1 MGWLKQHNRITVSQL
16 DHRYTQG
23 SWMYKWVNTFGFCG
37 HEERN
42 GKKNGYWAV
51 AGQPTVPAIDSKYL
65 KWFLDNFTVR
75 WETYQSIVW
84 TVFIISI
91 LLLYFL
97 FCVSIQSYWQWLRK
111 LWIGFNNLKSF
122 TVWITTNCGKF
133 LKRWEYQTTLPAPW
147 EIYAGQETTVRTRH
161 GTMNW
166 FKIGKGVHQGCI
178 LSPWLYAKYIMRNAR
193 LDDSQAGINID
204 RRNINNLRYA
214 DDVTLMAESDKELKS
229 LLMKVKEENDKAD
242 LKLNIKITKIM
253 ATSPMTSWKIDGKT
267 METVTDFIF
276 LSSKI
281 TADGDWSREIK
292 RCFLLGRKTMTNLAC

>member
-16 DHRYTQG
+16 DHRSTQG

-147 EIYAGQETTVRTRH
+147 EIYAGQEATVRTRH

-178 LSPWLYAKYIMRNAR
+178 LSPCLFNFYGGIIIMSVLCFWAANTFSWAAIWDSSTTLCPVLYCAVLTGLHCSPSIQNWANSPPQLCPLPILLPNWILER
-193 LDDSQAGINID
+193 LCN
-204 RRNINNLRYA
+204 
-214 DDVTLMAESDKELKS
+214 
-229 LLMKVKEENDKAD
+229 D
-242 LKLNIKITKIM
+242 LKGQVL
-253 ATSPMTSWKIDGKT
+253 
-267 METVTDFIF
+267 ETT
-276 LSSKI
+276 LPSSKSSS
-281 TADGDWSREIK
+281 TVSSFEVWAS
-292 RCFLLGRKTMTNLAC
+292 